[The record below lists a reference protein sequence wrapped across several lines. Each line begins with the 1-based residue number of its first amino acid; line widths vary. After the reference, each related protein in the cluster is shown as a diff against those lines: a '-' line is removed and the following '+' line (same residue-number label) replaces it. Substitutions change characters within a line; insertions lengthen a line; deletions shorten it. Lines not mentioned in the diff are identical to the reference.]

1 MNADVRE
8 LCGVSAATANRI
20 LASFVAEGNLV
31 KYHEGGHW
39 AYRNHDKWS
48 KKSTDGSILFC
59 ATITHSYSTKEN
71 IIAFKLSTDFSIY
84 GVLGAMPLTSG
95 QFAVKLPCLQGQRTR
110 CPLPVER
117 KNDAIIL
124 YIQLSAF
131 QLTTRFILL
140 LLFDCDIF
148 KLPAIFNI
156 YIFVGSVT

>member
-1 MNADVRE
+1 MPMSGSCAAYPRQLQIGYLPALLQKEILLNTTKAD
-8 LCGVSAATANRI
+8 I
-20 LASFVAEGNLV
+20 
-31 KYHEGGHW
+31 GHIETMT
-39 AYRNHDKWS
+39 NEV